1 VTKKNRKENKKLV
14 QLLNIFKRLPNFQ
27 TNKIGGQKKNI
38 KNIKKH
44 KNKKGMLLISKSFS
58 TNIKIFIY

>member
-38 KNIKKH
+38 KN
-44 KNKKGMLLISKSFS
+44 KKGMLLISKSFS